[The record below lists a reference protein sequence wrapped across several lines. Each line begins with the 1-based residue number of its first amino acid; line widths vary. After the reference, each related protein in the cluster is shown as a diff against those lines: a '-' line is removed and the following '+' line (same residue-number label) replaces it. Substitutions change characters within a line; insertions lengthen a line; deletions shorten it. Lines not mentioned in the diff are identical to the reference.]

1 MNRKLFELAL
11 ERMRSSD
18 WEYFEELS
26 SQFLASDFPD
36 IRTMANSS
44 GDGGRDSELFAPNG
58 ITSVAFQYSVS
69 AYWESKIGRTVT
81 RLKDTFPDITVLI
94 YMTNQVIGAKGDKK
108 RADLIKKGVLLDI
121 RDRSWFLDRFEID
134 DAKYGSA
141 TRLIETIATPY
152 LESKELIEKKR
163 PSLNNQEAKAAL
175 LYLGMQWEDEST
187 QKGLTKVAY
196 EALVRGVLRETNSE
210 RRITRNTIHERILS
224 FLSSHEQ
231 SDVKKFIDPALN
243 RLTKKYI
250 RHWESLDE
258 FCLTHEE
265 SLRLRE
271 KIVEQELEDS
281 TFESILTDYFNDAI
295 SDYESLNISDVYELV
310 TRAKRVIDRFLFKSG
325 EEFAS
330 AVITGLI
337 NSLDINALK
346 NVIISDISTH
356 SPNDHM
362 TPVLLGILT
371 DCVTHIISSPHN
383 IVKKHLRK
391 LSDSYTI
398 FAFLQEVPD
407 VQLATKKIFSHGNIW
422 LDTTIILPLLVDALK
437 KEEDEKRFSDLLG
450 AVLQSGVSM
459 YVTEG
464 VVREIVNHIRVAVTC
479 SGHSANTWKGRVPH
493 LYYRYI
499 ELGYESSK
507 FRSWVELFR
516 GYERPEDDVSD
527 YLEQEYGIKTKSLEE
542 EAQTID
548 SELRHTVEQ
557 LWTEAHERRRSSP
570 IDEGKDDTIT
580 ALLVRHDVESY
591 LGIVALRKKETVSE
605 LGYKNWWLTTDSIAW
620 KIRDRIRKIIEDDV
634 PSSPLISIDFLAH
647 NLSFGPSR
655 GRLQRTEEQLLPILL
670 DFDLSEVMPKEII
683 EVAEK
688 VRKDNEGMS
697 DTVLRRKVRD
707 ACDRAKRKCGILT
720 RQAINAE
727 QGAPADR

>member
-1 MNRKLFELAL
+1 MNRKIFELAL
-11 ERMRSSD
+11 ERLRSSD

-26 SQFLASDFPD
+26 SQFLASEFPD
-36 IRTMANSS
+36 IRTMANPS
-44 GDGGRDSELFAPNG
+44 GDGGRDSELFTPNG
-58 ITSVAFQYSVS
+58 VANVAIQYSVS
-69 AYWESKIGRTVT
+69 ESWGSKIGGTVR
-81 RLKDTFPDITVLI
+81 RLKDTFPGTTVLI

-108 RADLIKKGVLLDI
+108 RAELIGKGVSLDI

-134 DAKYGSA
+134 DAKYGAASC
-141 TRLIETIATPY
+141 LVDTIATPY
-152 LESKELIEKKR
+152 LEGKELIEKKR

-196 EALVRGVLRETNSE
+196 EALVRGALRGTDSDS
-210 RRITRNTIHERILS
+210 RITRNTIHEKVLS

-231 SDVKKFIDPALN
+231 SEAIKFIDSALS

-250 RHWESLDE
+250 RHWESQDE

-265 SLRLRE
+265 SLRLQE
-271 KIVEQELEDS
+271 KLVEQELEES
-281 TFESILTDYFNDAI
+281 KFESILTEYFDYVI
-295 SDYESLNISDVYELV
+295 SDYESIHKSDLHELV
-310 TRAKRVIDRFLFKSG
+310 SRAKRIIDRFLLKSG

-330 AVITGLI
+330 AVISGSI
-337 NSLDINALK
+337 DSLDINTLK
-346 NVIISDISTH
+346 NVIIDDISNH
-356 SPNDHM
+356 SASARLS
-362 TPVLLGILT
+362 TVLLEALV
-371 DCVTHIISSPHN
+371 DCVTHIVSSPSN
-383 IVKKHLRK
+383 IVKKHLRS

-407 VQLATKKIFSHGNIW
+407 VQSATKKIFSHGDIW

-437 KEEDEKRFSDLLG
+437 KEDDDKRFSDLLG
-450 AVLQSGVSM
+450 AMLQSGVSM
-459 YVTEG
+459 YVTPG
-464 VVREIVNHIRVAVTC
+464 VVREIVSHIRVAVIC
-479 SGHSANTWKGRVPH
+479 SGYATNTWKGRVPH

-499 ELGYESSK
+499 ELGYEPAR
-507 FRSWVELFR
+507 FRNWVELFR
-516 GYERPEDDVSD
+516 GYERPEDDISD
-527 YLEQEYGIKTKSLEE
+527 YLKQEFGIKTKSLEE
-542 EAQTID
+542 EARTVGD
-548 SELRHTVEQ
+548 ELRYAVER

-570 IDEGKDDTIT
+570 MSEEHDDSIT
-580 ALLVRHDVESY
+580 AILVRHDVESY
-591 LGIVALRKKETVSE
+591 LGIVALRKKEEVTE
-605 LGYKNWWLTTDSIAW
+605 LGYKSWWLTTDSIAW
-620 KIRDRIRKIIEDDV
+620 KIRDAIREEFKDDT
-634 PSSPLISIDFLAH
+634 PPSPLISIDFLAH

-688 VRKDNEGMS
+688 VRIDNEGMP
-697 DTVLRRKVRD
+697 DAVIRRKVRD

-720 RQAINAE
+720 AQAINAE